1 MLTAAPMPI
10 HALQATANPAPQ
22 LVVLRQNSLAEDKLV
37 KNGHTKHYH
46 IVVKN
51 SPFLIQLGL
60 SNRAGG
66 YFGKADLNLNQFAF
80 EGRLYYD
87 VDPEKEVSW
96 VKEKPMECKITI
108 NEHQPGLIN
117 AEVRLKVLST
127 QHEDLFFKVKF
138 FAIEKATRREIFQA
152 CSSPIKVISKSDQVK
167 KKKEPKPKKKRSAT
181 DMLME
186 TLCKI
191 EKRQQEHCEILY
203 KLLGQP
209 APAPSQSLLEGID
222 FNNIEVEDIDFDD
235 EVDMGQIFSEGV
247 QAAPSLVKPVSP
259 VQIPQPIELVDSR
272 SQKRS
277 KAGCEGDQDLAQ
289 AFRTFMHAFQAVP
302 QEQRAQELRKAV
314 NTQSPA
320 ATMELM
326 DMLQTEGLQR
336 EPQAIPTQPHNHDC
350 QCGECPY
357 KAELSRVEEFY
368 RDVFSLT
375 NPVHGLDP
383 MYFSDSS
390 PLQPL

>member
-1 MLTAAPMPI
+1 MLTAASLPI
-10 HALQATANPAPQ
+10 HALQATAVPLPAPQ
-22 LVVLRQNSLAEDKLV
+22 LVVLRQNALAEDKIV
-37 KNGHTKHYH
+37 KNGHTKLYH

-60 SNRAGG
+60 TSRTG
-66 YFGKADLNLNQFAF
+66 YFGKPDFALNQLAF
-80 EGRLYYD
+80 EGRLFYD
-87 VDPEKEVSW
+87 IDPEKEVSW

-138 FAIEKATRREIFQA
+138 FAYEKATKREVFQA
-152 CSSPIKVISKSDQVK
+152 CSAPIKVISKSDQVK

-191 EKRQQEHCEILY
+191 ERRQQEHCEILY

-209 APAPSQSLLEGID
+209 APSPTQSLLDGLD
-222 FNNIEVEDIDFDD
+222 FSNVEVEDIDLDD
-235 EVDMGQIFSEGV
+235 EVDVGQLFNEVCVQPAQPLV
-247 QAAPSLVKPVSP
+247 QAVSP

-277 KAGCEGDQDLAQ
+277 KSGSEEAQDLAQ
-289 AFRTFMHAFQAVP
+289 AFRNFMQAFQAVP
-302 QEQRAQELRKAV
+302 PQQRSLELRKAV
-314 NTQSPA
+314 NSQSPA
-320 ATMELM
+320 AAAELM
-326 DMLQTEGLQR
+326 DLLQTEGLQC
-336 EPQAIPTQPHNHDC
+336 EPQTVHHRHDC
-350 QCGECPY
+350 QCGDCPY
-357 KAELSRVEEFY
+357 KAELSRVEDFY

-375 NPVHGLDP
+375 DHTSQLDP
-383 MYFSDSS
+383 MGFSDSS